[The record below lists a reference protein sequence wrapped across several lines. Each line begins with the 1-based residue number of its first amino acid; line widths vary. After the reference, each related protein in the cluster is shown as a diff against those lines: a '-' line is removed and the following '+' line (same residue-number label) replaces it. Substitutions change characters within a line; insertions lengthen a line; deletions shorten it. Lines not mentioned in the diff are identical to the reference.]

1 MGAVDTF
8 QDVCHL
14 AVDGGLLASTGG
26 IPSLPGARP
35 VSGEI
40 LDLSIT
46 SYADD
51 VAKGTLF
58 SDGQELQQ
66 LVLAEDM
73 ALSDSLQRICT
84 AQHAGKQ

>member
-8 QDVCHL
+8 QDVYHP
-14 AVDGGLLASTGG
+14 AVDSWLRLVE
-26 IPSLPGARP
+26 SLDFVVCDF

-73 ALSDSLQRICT
+73 AFSDSLQKICA
-84 AQHAGKQ
+84 AQHTGKQ